1 MGFSILLEIIIR
13 SIIKSEF
20 RTMFFGGLLARYLLG
35 FVPYGDKIFVVLYI
49 VVWNQTNHYWDHPN
63 ILKGPDPLLKG
74 PDALLNK
81 PFIFLKGPDPLLTGS
96 EALTNKPFLL
106 LRGFDPL
113 LTGPEALTNKPL
125 LLLKAANQLGIYR
138 NFLSILR
145 CILKR

>member
-1 MGFSILLEIIIR
+1 MLLEIIIR

-20 RTMFFGGLLARYLLG
+20 RTMFFGGLLVRYLLG

-49 VVWNQTNHYWDHPN
+49 VVWNQTNHYWDRPK

-81 PFIFLKGPDPLLTGS
+81 PFIFLKGPDPLLTGP
-96 EALTNKPFLL
+96 EALPNKPLL
-106 LRGFDPL
+106 LLKGPDPL
-113 LTGPEALTNKPL
+113 LTGPEALPNKPL

-145 CILKR
+145 RILKR